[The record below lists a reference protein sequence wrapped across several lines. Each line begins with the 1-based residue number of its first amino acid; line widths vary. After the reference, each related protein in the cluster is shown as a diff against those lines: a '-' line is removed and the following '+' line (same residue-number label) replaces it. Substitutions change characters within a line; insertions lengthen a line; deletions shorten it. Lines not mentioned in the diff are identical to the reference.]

1 MRRVEANE
9 ALEEDDKSCK
19 QTADLLQTNFCKK
32 WLNSCK
38 ICCGNKFGQ
47 VDQKFEPKFRFWL
60 YANIFYLSIL
70 FQVVEFL
77 S

>member
-19 QTADLLQTNFCKK
+19 QTADFLQTTSVKNGSILVKYAVEINSAKLIKNLSQNF
-32 WLNSCK
+32 
-38 ICCGNKFGQ
+38 GFGCTQ
-47 VDQKFEPKFRFWL
+47 
-60 YANIFYLSIL
+60 IFSIL